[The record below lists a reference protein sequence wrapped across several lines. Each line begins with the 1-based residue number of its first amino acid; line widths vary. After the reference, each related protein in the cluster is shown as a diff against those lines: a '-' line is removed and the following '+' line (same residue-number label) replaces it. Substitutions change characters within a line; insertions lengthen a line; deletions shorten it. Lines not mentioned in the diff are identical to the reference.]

1 MAKILSICP
10 ECPTVMRELLAPIAI
25 FILMEILGIV
35 LISYSSSIVVGLLLL
50 YVGFFLFLMWIVLL
64 TYSRISKKIEIDN
77 EIQYFIGMFS
87 GIFGGSIVLLAD
99 KLFYGQTKWNP
110 SSFAVSVI
118 EFFTVFLL
126 IYVVGLVIVDFHVKS
141 LKKRKKREG

>member
-1 MAKILSICP
+1 MSRMSNSYERVACAYCYFHINGDSRNRSNLIQ
-10 ECPTVMRELLAPIAI
+10 LLNCCWT
-25 FILMEILGIV
+25 L
-35 LISYSSSIVVGLLLL
+35 VVVCGLLS
-50 YVGFFLFLMWIVLL
+50 FLNVDCA
-64 TYSRISKKIEIDN
+64 TYIFTYFQKIEIDN

>member
-1 MAKILSICP
+1 
-10 ECPTVMRELLAPIAI
+10 MRELLAPIAI